1 MSIALLRYLSEQI
14 WGSSFSAVGR
24 VGKHTVCRQR
34 LPGASCPAPTT
45 STSVPPTS
53 RAPAQP
59 SPQQLVGWIQ
69 SASVGQTEC
78 VIDEEPSRTD
88 LESGSQTVPCTD
100 PKDKGGQ
107 SVLGAEAAS
116 HQHATPFLS
125 RHSPGIV
132 RDIKL
137 FSVPPCRI
145 QGPALSSVSE
155 SNVNFEGRR
164 CHVHADRTHS
174 PADVRRKAWREA
186 SRWFV
191 FVLNLTAGS
200 SRSRRKLIWE

>member
-1 MSIALLRYLSEQI
+1 MSLTRNFFCFIMPVHQALFWVPRKVCVNSPASLLI
-14 WGSSFSAVGR
+14 GANLGKFFFCGR
-24 VGKHTVCRQR
+24 ASWKAHCRQR

-45 STSVPPTS
+45 STSVPPTL
-53 RAPAQP
+53 RAPTQP

-155 SNVNFEGRR
+155 SHINFESRR
-164 CHVHADRTHS
+164 CHVHAD
-174 PADVRRKAWREA
+174 
-186 SRWFV
+186 
-191 FVLNLTAGS
+191 
-200 SRSRRKLIWE
+200 